1 MDLQEIGGA
10 IFGSSVASR
19 FTGRGKGGDDIKGR
33 HAAHAGDHQPDCQ
46 NCGTPTPGN
55 YCPECGQ
62 HAHVNRSVGH
72 VLHELV
78 HGVLHLDGKFWRTLP
93 MLIFRPGRLTRDYID
108 GKRARYVAPFGIFLF
123 TIFAV
128 YFTFAFINPG
138 DAFSAEDI
146 RIDGAVDVDPER
158 EGTQLTLEDARAQRD
173 ILAGK
178 AAELQ
183 ALIENTE
190 NNPAAIGGMIGGLMA
205 LEQTK
210 ARFDAAIAA
219 AEARAGETGE
229 PQTIDISLGVD
240 GAVENVGTEIEHSIG
255 EGEFTFVDGEDWAW
269 LNEPVKAMFED
280 PDYALYRI
288 KQSAYKF
295 SFLLLPLS
303 LPFIWLLFF
312 WRRDVHIY
320 DHTVFVLYSLS
331 FFLLAGTVLW
341 GAVGLGWVDWL
352 LAAILGSVAHQLH
365 MFFQLR
371 GTYRLG
377 IFGALFRTMLLTI
390 SGFIVLILY
399 GLIITGLG
407 AFI

>member
-10 IFGSSVASR
+10 IFGGALASR
-19 FTGRGKGGDDIKGR
+19 FTGEGGKSTAR
-33 HAAHAGDHQPDCQ
+33 HAAHAGTHHTDCQ
-46 NCGTPTPGN
+46 NCGAPTPGN

-62 HAHVNRSVGH
+62 HAHVTRSVGH

-93 MLIFRPGRLTRDYID
+93 MLVFRPGRLTRDYIE

-123 TIFAV
+123 TIFTV

-138 DAFSAEDI
+138 DAFTGNEVEIGSTTDA
-146 RIDGAVDVDPER
+146 DPAR
-158 EGTQLTLEDARAQRD
+158 EGQQLTLEDARAQRD
-173 ILAGK
+173 ELSRQI
-178 AAELQ
+178 AELE
-183 ALIENTE
+183 AEMEAID
-190 NNPAAIGGMIGGLMA
+190 NPAAIGGMVSGLVAMEKVKSA
-205 LEQTK
+205 
-210 ARFDAAIAA
+210 FDDEIAA
-219 AEARAGETGE
+219 AEAREAETGE
-229 PQTIDISLGVD
+229 AQTIDIELDAD
-240 GAVENVGTEIEHSIG
+240 GMVRSIG
-255 EGEFTFVDGEDWAW
+255 AEVGDTISTGDFTFIGVEGWEWI
-269 LNEPVKAMFED
+269 NEPVTAMFKN

-312 WRRDVHIY
+312 WRRDIHIY

-331 FFLLAGTVLW
+331 FFLLAGTALW
-341 GAVGLGWVDWL
+341 AAVGLGWIGWL
-352 LAAILGSVAHQLH
+352 TAGLVGAAAHQAH
-365 MFFQLR
+365 MFFQLK
-371 GTYRLG
+371 GTYGLG
-377 IFGALFRTMLLTI
+377 IFGALVRTSLLTI